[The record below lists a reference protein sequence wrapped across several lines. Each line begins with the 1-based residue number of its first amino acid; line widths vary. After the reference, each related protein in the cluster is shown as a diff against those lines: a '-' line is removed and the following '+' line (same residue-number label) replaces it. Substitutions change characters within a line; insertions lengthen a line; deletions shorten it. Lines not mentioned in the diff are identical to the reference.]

1 MTNQVPNYS
10 VYIYI
15 YVCKSMA
22 LVQQQN
28 RAQLHSTLITKNETD
43 HQTWDHE
50 TFVRVLAFT
59 TTNPSAAGE
68 RRGDGS
74 EKKINK
80 SRNKP
85 ALLLHCYGKAPRAGG
100 IRHNNSNGLDNLITT
115 ALGHYNKIGR
125 DKIICSSSSSSFQCV
140 YRHGAMRQMER

>member
-28 RAQLHSTLITKNETD
+28 RAQLHSTLITKNEKD

-74 EKKINK
+74 EKKLINREINQR
-80 SRNKP
+80 S
-85 ALLLHCYGKAPRAGG
+85 CYTVTVKRLAPEGFV
-100 IRHNNSNGLDNLITT
+100 ITT
-115 ALGHYNKIGR
+115 
-125 DKIICSSSSSSFQCV
+125 
-140 YRHGAMRQMER
+140 QMDWTI